1 MTIDWS
7 NPTRPDLLPPTHRFK
22 PELNALL
29 DSLLFCS
36 TVLVNQ
42 PTPGMRMQHLRF
54 VDGTTTGGGSDAAAS
69 AVRGSP
75 PRLAQRL
82 LLGFLYI
89 GGAFCLSLVFDLY
102 VFVCLEMWCADF
114 GVLVCTSP
122 CA

>member
-1 MTIDWS
+1 MDQWIERQTSRLVFLIQPNRDH
-7 NPTRPDLLPPTHRFK
+7 PTNRFK

-29 DSLLFCS
+29 DALLFCS

-54 VDGTTTGGGSDAAAS
+54 VDGTTAGGGSDAAS

-82 LLGFLYI
+82 LLGCLYI
-89 GGAFCLSLVFDLY
+89 GGAFCISLVFGL
-102 VFVCLEMWCADF
+102 
-114 GVLVCTSP
+114 
-122 CA
+122 